1 MVWIPRYKKIII
13 REVWKYEYEYWF
25 RVWCHTMNA
34 IFIELIHWRWITT
47 LQFEALK
54 LKAKGTIHLGL
65 KLYSKHKPQNQ
76 IGGWRSE
83 VDYKMHSHK

>member
-1 MVWIPRYKKIII
+1 
-13 REVWKYEYEYWF
+13 
-25 RVWCHTMNA
+25 MNA

-83 VDYKMHSHK
+83 VDYKMHSHKSTSCIIKHYLKVPNIITQKNHM